1 MSICKHLFGVPLDL
15 FVYLHYLCIRP
26 PEYLRNGQ
34 TLMGRAKRTAVIG
47 KLRLKYP
54 KNNWDANKS
63 YTIYYE
69 YNYNRA
75 IIRRQSPFKARV
87 REWNET
93 ANSGK
98 GGLTNQYG
106 DDYRRDTNRML
117 RFLSD
122 MDNKIRDY
130 ADKHPNKLNQN
141 IIHSLLFDAPLTRA
155 DEGRDFV
162 QYVKDNL
169 KTRLTD
175 NKIKQSRYENGMSG
189 MKIFQEFLRSQ
200 GKGTYKD
207 DSIYVGEIS
216 VELIS
221 DYIAYRK
228 EVLKNENSTINH
240 ALTPIIIA
248 CHQAALKHYI
258 TEETYKEIKEKRV
271 VEDASSVD
279 DAGFDGKY
287 LTRENLQKLVE
298 FHDSDTE
305 IRRKEYIEMFLYA
318 FHTGGLRLVDV
329 MTLQWKHIDFT
340 KEEMRKVLIKTA
352 KYQNQRNIV
361 PLTTPAIKILKHWQK
376 MGRRERFVFDLLPDD
391 FDVKD
396 PKKLYLARNNAD
408 RKINQAL
415 KVVGIKMKLPFTLS
429 FHVARHS
436 FAINALNDKTHP
448 LDMYQVSRLLGH
460 SSTMV
465 TEKVYADYIT
475 ETLQDK
481 MNDLH
486 FDFLPDLDAGN

>member
-1 MSICKHLFGVPLDL
+1 
-15 FVYLHYLCIRP
+15 
-26 PEYLRNGQ
+26 
-34 TLMGRAKRTAVIG
+34 MGRAKRTAVIG

-141 IIHSLLFDAPLTRA
+141 IIHSLLFDAPLTRS

-162 QYVKDNL
+162 KYVEDTL
-169 KTRLTD
+169 KTRLD
-175 NKIKQSRYENGMSG
+175 ANKIKQSRFENGVSG
-189 MKIFQEFLRSQ
+189 MNIFKEFLRSK
-200 GKGTYKD
+200 GKGTYKV
-207 DSIYVGEIS
+207 DSIYLGEIS
-216 VELIS
+216 GELI
-221 DYIAYRK
+221 DEYISYRK
-228 EVLKNENSTINH
+228 DVLKNQNSTINH

-248 CHQAALKHYI
+248 CRQAAMKHFI
-258 TEETYKEIKEKRV
+258 TEETYNEIKEKRV
-271 VEDASSVD
+271 VEDAASVD
-279 DAGFDGKY
+279 DVGFDGKY
-287 LTRENLQKLVE
+287 LTRENLKKLVE
-298 FHDSDTE
+298 FYNTDTE
-305 IRRKEYIEMFLYA
+305 IRRKEYIEMFLFA
-318 FHTGGLRLVDV
+318 FHTGGLRIVDV

-340 KEEMRKVLIKTA
+340 KKEMRKVLIKTA

-376 MGRRERFVFDLLPDD
+376 MGRRERFVFDLLNDD
-391 FDVKD
+391 FDVTNQID
-396 PKKLYLARNNAD
+396 LYKARNNAD
-408 RKINQAL
+408 RKVNQAL
-415 KVVGIKMKLPFTLS
+415 NVVGTKIGLPFTLS

-436 FAINALNDKTHP
+436 FAINALNDKEHP

-460 SSTMV
+460 SSTDV

-486 FDFLPDLDAGN
+486 FDFLPDFDSADGND